1 MPALYRMPVVYM
13 AALLATLAWG
23 LPGLLARRGE
33 TKPSSNTP
41 TLTAAK
47 TRATPKA
54 RPVAPP
60 ATPAD
65 GILRTADGLRRKVVI
80 KDLDVVSSNDPVAGY
95 KAGRPLDYFS
105 IHFVYGEAQANGRP
119 VIQIGPREGPP
130 RGWVPADSVFE
141 WDTRVMA
148 RPTPRAGRAPLVI
161 YRDEPCL
168 LDALA
173 GRDCPRHAPNP
184 CPTEGEEDAAGP
196 TAAALGIPVL
206 ATKVIPQADGSSR
219 TIYQVASL
227 VRDQAPPQP
236 LPREVPAEFLPA
248 LKRIYVAFAI
258 DTTASMQATID
269 AARRLASGL
278 ADETRGSARDVTL
291 RLGLVEYRDASPSFG
306 FRARVVTEFTDP
318 RGFLKA
324 LERIEAAKRGDG
336 SVDEAVMDGLAIALP
351 AAPGEKLG
359 ALRHLDWPTGRAG
372 ELATKMLVLLG
383 DAPDHERGTERAEA
397 LAALAKG
404 AGITVAAVGLDR
416 PGQLSRDEK
425 RRREAQWQALAAG
438 SFLPADKAGGF
449 AAPIEPVVI
458 DLADSGRLESTLQ
471 ALIADRVEQAR
482 TIAALAAAEAEGKL
496 AEYVNA
502 RGLTLDKVA
511 PVLVDLHR
519 GEPDAAPRPDP
530 RQGGRKAPSVRRGWV
545 AETLGGDR
553 LVTLDVLMSRDELDE
568 LIRELVGWQR
578 AAASAPADLSDLAR
592 IGTAAAAGETS
603 FLAAD
608 RGDQTF
614 ADSIQVRG
622 GLPPA
627 RPDGLL
633 SRTQSELLRAD
644 DAYLGALDRRLRS
657 SIAALLRRR
666 NDSDWSDPARTI
678 DGLAPVAFDLIDF

>member
-1 MPALYRMPVVYM
+1 MPALYRMPVVYLVT
-13 AALLATLAWG
+13 LLAVLAWG
-23 LPGLLARRGE
+23 LPGLLARRVATRPAASTPAVSAE
-33 TKPSSNTP
+33 KTDASSKPKP
-41 TLTAAK
+41 FA
-47 TRATPKA
+47 
-54 RPVAPP
+54 VAIP
-60 ATPAD
+60 PAD

-80 KDLDVVSSNDPVAGY
+80 KDLDVVCSSDPVAGY

-105 IHFVYGEAQANGRP
+105 IHFVYGEASANGRP

-148 RPTPRAGRAPLVI
+148 RPTPRSGRAPLVI
-161 YRDEPCL
+161 YREEPCL

-184 CPTEGEEDAAGP
+184 CPTEGEEDAASQ
-196 TAAALGIPVL
+196 AAATLGIPVL
-206 ATKVIPQADGSSR
+206 ATKVVPQQEGPPR

-227 VRDQAPPQP
+227 VSDRAPPQP
-236 LPREVPAEFLPA
+236 RPREVPADFLPA
-248 LKRIYVAFAI
+248 LKRTYVAFAV

-278 ADETRGSARDVTL
+278 ADETQGHARDVTL
-291 RLGLVEYRDASPSFG
+291 RLGLVEYRDAAPAFG

-318 RGFLKA
+318 QGFLKA
-324 LERIEAAKRGDG
+324 LEQIEAASRGDG
-336 SVDEAVMDGLAIALP
+336 SVDEAVMDGLAVALP
-351 AAPGEKLG
+351 AAPGETVG
-359 ALRHLDWPTGRAG
+359 TLRHLDWPTGRAG

-383 DAPDHERGTERAEA
+383 DAPDHERGTDRADA
-397 LAALAKG
+397 LAALAKT
-404 AGITVAAVGLDR
+404 AGITIAAVGLDR

-425 RRREAQWQALAAG
+425 NRREAQWNALAAG
-438 SFLPADKAGGF
+438 SFLPGDKANGF
-449 AAPIEPVVI
+449 ARPIEPVVI
-458 DLADSGRLESTLQ
+458 DLTDSGRLESTLQ
-471 ALIADRVEQAR
+471 ALIADRVEHAR
-482 TIAALAAAEAEGKL
+482 TLAALAAAEAEGKL

-519 GEPDAAPRPDP
+519 GEPDAVPRPDP

-545 AETLGGDR
+545 AQTMGEAR
-553 LVTLDVLMSRDELDE
+553 LVTLDVLMSRDELDD
-568 LIRELVGWQR
+568 LIRELVAWQK
-578 AAASAPADLSDLAR
+578 AAASAPADLVDLAR
-592 IGTAAAAGETS
+592 IGAAAAAGETS

-614 ADSIQVRG
+614 ADAIQMRG

-633 SRTQSELLRAD
+633 GRTQSELLRAD

-666 NDSDWSDPARTI
+666 NDADWSDPARTV